1 MYKSEIFAKAMAN
14 GMKVRF
20 YYNLQEEV
28 IYPYFI
34 ITEED
39 GTKALYGKSKED
51 KKVKKYDFKRIV
63 NIRLLPNEHFIPLIP
78 ITTLF
83 N

>member
-1 MYKSEIFAKAMAN
+1 MYKSEIFEQAMKN
-14 GMKVRF
+14 RMKIRF
-20 YYNLQEEV
+20 YYDLREEV

-39 GTKALYGKSKED
+39 GTKAIYGKSKKD
-51 KKVKKYDFKRIV
+51 KKVKKYDYKRIV
-63 NIRLLPNEHFIPLIP
+63 NIKLLPNEHFIPMIP
-78 ITTLF
+78 ISTLF